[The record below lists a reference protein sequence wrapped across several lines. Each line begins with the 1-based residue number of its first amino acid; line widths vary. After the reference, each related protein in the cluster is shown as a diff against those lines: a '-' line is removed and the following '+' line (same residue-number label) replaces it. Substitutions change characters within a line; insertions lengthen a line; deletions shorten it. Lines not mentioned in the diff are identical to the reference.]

1 MTASAGGAD
10 SARRAALANVRQALA
25 APVEALV
32 GYGDLIRGGV
42 AAGGFE
48 QFQPDANR
56 ILAAARDLADLVN
69 RLLDEETSRTLFATQ
84 TAADAEKG
92 LRHDLR
98 TPINA
103 IKGYGEML
111 LEDLEDL
118 GEETLRSDLEKLLAE
133 ADRLLAQLGSIVDFS
148 RGNVDGAAEALGADA
163 AAAALANLMDE
174 IPAADDAPPP
184 EETGYILVVDDID
197 SNRDLLSR
205 RLVADGHRVATA
217 GGGEEA
223 LAMLAA
229 EDFDLVLLDLM
240 MPGINGFEVL
250 ARMKRDP
257 NLKGVPVV
265 MVSALDDTTSVI
277 RCIEA
282 GADDYLPKPFNP
294 TLLRARIKSGLEKK
308 QWMDEEKRQKRFI
321 REAFSRFVAPA
332 VVDELIADPERLS
345 LGGKRQELTV
355 VFTDLA
361 DFTALIENA
370 EPADVLPVLNRYL
383 DSLCQIVLDHGGT
396 IDKIVGDALHA
407 FFGAPLEQPD
417 HPARAMAC
425 VLALDAFGCAFVE
438 EEDAR
443 ALGFGVTRIGVHT
456 GTAVVGNF
464 GGDAFFDYTAHGD
477 VVNTAARM
485 ESVNK
490 HLGTR
495 VCVTGD
501 TARRCPEVRFRPV
514 CTLVL
519 KGKSTGVEAFEPL
532 AEAAAA
538 APEIRAYLEAF
549 RLMEAGD
556 PEAPA
561 AFRRLTETYP
571 HDPLAAFHARRLG
584 AAETGSTVVMEEK

>member
-1 MTASAGGAD
+1 MTEP
-10 SARRAALANVRQALA
+10 ARILIVDDEPFNREVLEQELELLDYETLTAVDGRDALRRLSEDAV
-25 APVEALV
+25 
-32 GYGDLIRGGV
+32 DLI
-42 AAGGFE
+42 
-48 QFQPDANR
+48 
-56 ILAAARDLADLVN
+56 
-69 RLLDEETSRTLFATQ
+69 LLD
-84 TAADAEKG
+84 
-92 LRHDLR
+92 
-98 TPINA
+98 I
-103 IKGYGEML
+103 
-111 LEDLEDL
+111 
-118 GEETLRSDLEKLLAE
+118 
-133 ADRLLAQLGSIVDFS
+133 
-148 RGNVDGAAEALGADA
+148 
-163 AAAALANLMDE
+163 
-174 IPAADDAPPP
+174 
-184 EETGYILVVDDID
+184 
-197 SNRDLLSR
+197 
-205 RLVADGHRVATA
+205 
-217 GGGEEA
+217 
-223 LAMLAA
+223 
-229 EDFDLVLLDLM
+229 M
-240 MPGINGFEVL
+240 MPEVDGFEVL
-250 ARMKRDP
+250 RRLKADVGLRHIPVIMISAR
-257 NLKGVPVV
+257 
-265 MVSALDDTTSVI
+265 DDLASVI

-308 QWMDEEKRQKRFI
+308 RWMDEEKRQKRFI

-332 VVDELIADPERLS
+332 VVDELIADPKRLS

-361 DFTALIENA
+361 GFTALIENA

-383 DSLCQIVLDHGGT
+383 DGLCQIVLDHGGT

-514 CTLVL
+514 GTLVL

-532 AEAAAA
+532 AEAAEA
-538 APEIRAYLEAF
+538 APETRAYLEAF

-561 AFRRLTETYP
+561 AFRRLSGTYP

-584 AAETGSTVVMEEK
+584 AGEKGSTVVMEEK

>member
-133 ADRLLAQLGSIVDFS
+133 TDRLLAQLGSIVDFS
-148 RGNVDGAAEALGADA
+148 RGNVKDAAETLGADA
-163 AAAALANLMDE
+163 AVAALAKLMDE
-174 IPAADDAPPP
+174 IPPADAAPPP
-184 EETGYILVVDDID
+184 EETGYILVVDDIE

-217 GGGEEA
+217 DGGEEA

-282 GADDYLPKPFNP
+282 GADDYLPKPLNP

-332 VVDELIADPERLS
+332 VVDELIADPERLN

-425 VLALDAFGCAFVE
+425 VLALDAFGHAFVE

-443 ALGFGVTRIGVHT
+443 ALGFGITRIGVHT

-532 AEAAAA
+532 AEAAAV
-538 APEIRAYLEAF
+538 APETRAYLEAF

-556 PEAPA
+556 PKAPA
-561 AFRRLTETYP
+561 AFRRLSGTFP
-571 HDPLAAFHARRLG
+571 DDPLAAFHARRLG
-584 AAETGSTVVMEEK
+584 AGEKGSTVVMDEK